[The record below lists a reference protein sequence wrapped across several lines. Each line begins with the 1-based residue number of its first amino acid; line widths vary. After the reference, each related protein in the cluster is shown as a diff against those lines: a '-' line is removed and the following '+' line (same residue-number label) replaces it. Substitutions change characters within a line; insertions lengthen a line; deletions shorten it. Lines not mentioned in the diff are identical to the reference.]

1 MWSLNKIIKIKD
13 NKKTDTLRNPEVL
26 GVNLVR
32 EESLVFFDWARH
44 LLILVLMLGVASFLV
59 AEIYFGLS
67 WWEKKEAIS
76 ADKVRAEAIV
86 VKEATE
92 KLKQNAVAALAYK
105 DRSMAFGQLL
115 DNHIYWSNFFS
126 WLEKNTLSSVKYEG
140 FNGNVSGLYSL
151 SARANDYA
159 EASWQVKAFQ
169 LDPLTE
175 KVEVL
180 SVAAA
185 TQEKETLISDSVS
198 FSLKLQVKP
207 EMFKT
212 NYDQPSSQK

>member
-13 NKKTDTLRNPEVL
+13 NKKTDTSRNPEVL

-44 LLILVLMLGVASFLV
+44 LLILILMLGVASLLI
-59 AEIYFGLS
+59 AEIYFGLV

-76 ADKVRAEAIV
+76 ADKVRAEAII

-92 KLKQNAVAALAYK
+92 KLKQNAAAALSYK
-105 DRSMAFGQLL
+105 DRSTAFGQLL
-115 DNHIYWSNFFS
+115 DNHIYWTNFFS
-126 WLEKNTLSSVKYEG
+126 WLEKNTLNSVKYEG
-140 FNGNVSGLYSL
+140 FSGDTSGSYSL

-169 LDPLTE
+169 SDPLTE
-175 KVEVL
+175 KVGVL
-180 SVAAA
+180 AVSAA
-185 TQEKETLISDSVS
+185 TKEKEALSSSVS
-198 FSLKLQVKP
+198 FNLDLQVSP

-212 NYDQPSSQK
+212 NYD

>member
-13 NKKTDTLRNPEVL
+13 NKKTDTLHNPEVL

-32 EESLVFFDWARH
+32 EESLVFFDWVRH

-67 WWEKKEAIS
+67 WWERKEAIS

-92 KLKQNAVAALAYK
+92 KLKQNAAAALSYK
-105 DRSMAFGQLL
+105 DRSTAFGQLL

-140 FNGNVSGLYSL
+140 FSGDVSGLYSL
-151 SARANDYA
+151 GARANDYA
-159 EASWQVKAFQ
+159 EVSWQVKAFQ

-180 SVAAA
+180 NAAAA
-185 TQEKETLISDSVS
+185 TKDKEILTSDSVS
-198 FSLKLQVKP
+198 FSLNLQVKP

-212 NYDQPSSQK
+212 NYDQSSSQK